1 METFFQNEVFSRTIL
16 IKENGCTQ
24 NNDTEPA
31 TQSLILS
38 LSLSQQSFVSE
49 DISNTFTPNKMHILL
64 LHTFNAIYEN
74 ELEAQFLSPKFP
86 LPTIHLSVNKALT
99 NTIISIYNFI

>member
-24 NNDTEPA
+24 NNDTEPG
-31 TQSLILS
+31 TQSLI

-49 DISNTFTPNKMHILL
+49 DIFNTFTPNKMHILL